1 MILFS
6 QFLIS
11 YALGLSWNAST
22 SANVIGYRIYEGYSS
37 GNYFTHFDTGIGTN
51 SSIQNLPG
59 NILIFFAA
67 TSFTSTAESGFSN
80 EVKVQTPNVR
90 PTSLTLGL
98 NGVINC
104 LTYAGG
110 LFELQ
115 RSDDLLHWTVLRKFN
130 GSDSPLEFGTCL
142 DAPYKFFRLRDASND
157 LYVFPTKLPKLS
169 ITLPSPGASALK
181 IHKQTIPIAALP
193 LSARLKLFLKYKP
206 GMAARNLKK
215 GSQLLIERKTP

>member
-1 MILFS
+1 MILLS
-6 QFLIS
+6 QLLIS

-22 SANVIGYRIYEGYSS
+22 SANVIGYKIYEGYTS
-37 GNYFTHFDTGIGTN
+37 GNYFTNFDAGSSSFI
-51 SSIQNLPG
+51 SIQNLTS
-59 NILIFFAA
+59 NALLFFSA
-67 TSFTSTAESGFSN
+67 TAYTSTAESGFSN
-80 EVKVQTPNVR
+80 EISFQTPNVK
-90 PTSLTLGL
+90 PTTLILGL

-115 RSDDLLHWTVLRKFN
+115 TSSDLLHWTVLRKFN

-142 DAPYKFFRLRDASND
+142 DAPYQFFRLRDASND

-169 ITLPSPGASALK
+169 ITPPSPGASALK

-193 LSARLKLFLKYKP
+193 LSQKLKLFLKYRP
-206 GMAARNLKK
+206 GMAAGNLKK
-215 GSQLLIERKTP
+215 GSQLLIERNP